1 MITVLAGGVG
11 AARFLQGLVKVVDSS
26 EVTVI
31 INTGDDVVLHGLYIS
46 PDVDTVTYT
55 LSGLADEGRGWGL
68 KNETWECLSALKRLG
83 RETWFNLGDQDLALH
98 IHRTQRMSDGA
109 SLSEITAEVSRSLG
123 LKCRLLPMSNDRV
136 ETRVSTERGDF
147 GFQEYLVKN
156 QAADRVKSIRF
167 SGVESAEPAEGV
179 LGAIANADGIVIA
192 PSNPIISIGPI
203 LAVKGIRER
212 LTAAQARVTAI
223 SPIVGGKA
231 IKGPAADMMDA
242 LGHDVSAYGVAE
254 IYKPF
259 LGSFIMDYA
268 DAEDM
273 ERVRGI
279 GVKTVITD
287 TIMSSLEKKKALAR
301 TALRALGIESS

>member
-11 AARFLQGLVKVVDSS
+11 AARFLQGLVKVVDPA

-55 LSGLADEGRGWGL
+55 LSGLADEARGWGL
-68 KNETWECLSALKRLG
+68 KNETWECLAALKRLG

-98 IHRTQRMSDGA
+98 IHRTQRMSEGGL
-109 SLSEITAEVSRSLG
+109 LSEITSEVSQSLG
-123 LKCRLLPMSNDRV
+123 LKCRLLPMSDQRV
-136 ETRVSTERGDF
+136 ETRVSTEKGDV

-156 QAADRVKSIRF
+156 QAMDRVKAIRF
-167 SGVESAEPAEGV
+167 SGIESAEPANGV
-179 LGAIANADGIVIA
+179 LDAIANADGIVIA

-203 LAVKGIRER
+203 LAVKGIMER

-242 LGHDVSAYGVAE
+242 LDHDVSAYGVAE
-254 IYKPF
+254 IYRPF

-268 DAEDM
+268 DAEDLD
-273 ERVRGI
+273 RVRGL

-287 TIMSSLEKKKALAR
+287 TIMASLEKKKALAR